1 MEIMSQEPDANRRK
15 SRLATSLFKRSFGAG
30 GLLARSTL
38 GANHTSTTTTAGSE
52 NILFG
57 SIRNQGSSA
66 SDQNPFRRSI
76 MRANSNDMSQS
87 QPPIHQQ
94 LQIHQQVSLPPTE
107 ARPIS
112 KELEDPIATL
122 CVAVDQLV
130 EKMTVVAD
138 IHKGLA
144 SFNESFGSFLY
155 GLQMNAS
162 TVEWSEAPLK
172 GHFERQQQR
181 EAEAELLRRQQEE
194 LEQIRQRQLV
204 LEQEQELER
213 QRLEEERQEAERARA
228 AETAAASSKLQKP
241 RVVASKARALGGS
254 GGSGGSGSIA
264 GGGGAGRG
272 RIPRPVASS
281 SSAGPSRVGPG
292 GQVRKLAGK
301 LVMKK
306 MAERLPLKYR
316 DEPHR
321 GALEAIMRS
330 LGEHIEG
337 QYLPELVA
345 VAGVARH
352 RCNEYLGV
360 LVHAKEVI
368 KTSHKGVLFQLNPDR
383 YPSR

>member
-1 MEIMSQEPDANRRK
+1 MEFMSQGLDANRRK
-15 SRLATSLFKRSFGAG
+15 SRLATSLFKRSFGTG

-38 GANHTSTTTTAGSE
+38 GSSTLTSTTAAAVGTE

-57 SIRNQGSSA
+57 SIRNQASS
-66 SDQNPFRRSI
+66 SDQNPFRLS
-76 MRANSNDMSQS
+76 MRANSNDLPQS
-87 QPPIHQQ
+87 QQPHQQ
-94 LQIHQQVSLPPTE
+94 LNQQQVSLPLTE
-107 ARPIS
+107 VRPIS

-172 GHFERQQQR
+172 DHFERQQQR
-181 EAEAELLRRQQEE
+181 EAEAELLRKQQEE

-204 LEQEQELER
+204 LEQEHELER
-213 QRLEEERQEAERARA
+213 QRLEEERQEAERAHA
-228 AETAAASSKLQKP
+228 AEAAAVATSSKLQKP
-241 RVVASKARALGGS
+241 RVVASKAKAP
-254 GGSGGSGSIA
+254 GGSGSSA
-264 GGGGAGRG
+264 GGGGVGRG
-272 RIPRPVASS
+272 RIPRPVASTSS

>member
-1 MEIMSQEPDANRRK
+1 
-15 SRLATSLFKRSFGAG
+15 TLF
-30 GLLARSTL
+30 
-38 GANHTSTTTTAGSE
+38 
-52 NILFG
+52 
-57 SIRNQGSSA
+57 Q
-66 SDQNPFRRSI
+66 RSI
-76 MRANSNDMSQS
+76 MCANMNDISQS
-87 QPPIHQQ
+87 QPPHQQ
-94 LQIHQQVSLPPTE
+94 QPNQQQVSLPLTE
-107 ARPIS
+107 VRPIS

-122 CVAVDQLV
+122 CVTVDQLV
-130 EKMTVVAD
+130 EKMMVVAD

-162 TVEWSEAPLK
+162 TMEWSEAPLK
-172 GHFERQQQR
+172 DHFEQQQQC
-181 EAEAELLRRQQEE
+181 ESEAELLRRQQEE

-204 LEQEQELER
+204 LEQE
-213 QRLEEERQEAERARA
+213 RQEAECTCA
-228 AETAAASSKLQKP
+228 AEAAASLKLQKP
-241 RVVASKARALGGS
+241 RVVTRAPGGS
-254 GGSGGSGSIA
+254 GGSGGSASSA
-264 GGGGAGRG
+264 EGGAGRG
-272 RIPRPVASS
+272 RIPQPVASS
-281 SSAGPSRVGPG
+281 SLSAGPSRVGPG

-316 DEPHR
+316 DEPHC
-321 GALEAIMRS
+321 GALEAIMWS

-345 VAGVARH
+345 VVGVVRH

-383 YPSR
+383 YPSW

>member
-1 MEIMSQEPDANRRK
+1 MEIMSQGPDANRRK

-38 GANHTSTTTTAGSE
+38 GSSTLTSTTTTAAGTE

-57 SIRNQGSSA
+57 SIRNQASSS
-66 SDQNPFRRSI
+66 SDQNPFRRS
-76 MRANSNDMSQS
+76 MRANSSDMSQS
-87 QPPIHQQ
+87 QQHHQQ
-94 LQIHQQVSLPPTE
+94 LNQQHVSLPLTE
-107 ARPIS
+107 VRPIS

-172 GHFERQQQR
+172 DHFERQQQR
-181 EAEAELLRRQQEE
+181 EAEAELLRKQQEE

-213 QRLEEERQEAERARA
+213 QRLEEGRQEAERAHA
-228 AETAAASSKLQKP
+228 AEAAATAASSKLQKP
-241 RVVASKARALGGS
+241 RVVARAPGGS
-254 GGSGGSGSIA
+254 GGPGGSGSSA

-272 RIPRPVASS
+272 RIPRPVVSTSS
-281 SSAGPSRVGPG
+281 SSAAPSRVGPG
-292 GQVRKLAGK
+292 GQVRKLVGK

-306 MAERLPLKYR
+306 MADRLPLKYR

>member
-1 MEIMSQEPDANRRK
+1 MEIMSQGPDANRRK

-30 GLLARSTL
+30 GILARSTL
-38 GANHTSTTTTAGSE
+38 GSNHTSTTPTTAGSE

-57 SIRNQGSSA
+57 SIRNQGSS

-87 QPPIHQQ
+87 QPPQQQQ
-94 LQIHQQVSLPPTE
+94 LNQQQVSLPLTE
-107 ARPIS
+107 VRPIS

-172 GHFERQQQR
+172 DHFERQQQR

-204 LEQEQELER
+204 LEQEQDLER
-213 QRLEEERQEAERARA
+213 QRLEEERQEAERAHA
-228 AETAAASSKLQKP
+228 AEAAVSSKLQKP
-241 RVVASKARALGGS
+241 RVVASKARAPGGP
-254 GGSGGSGSIA
+254 GGPGGSGSSA
-264 GGGGAGRG
+264 GEGAGRG
-272 RIPRPVASS
+272 RIPRPVASSS

>member
-1 MEIMSQEPDANRRK
+1 MENMSQGADANRRK
-15 SRLATSLFKRSFGAG
+15 SRLATSLFKRSFGPG
-30 GLLARSTL
+30 GLARSTL
-38 GANHTSTTTTAGSE
+38 GTNNGLTSTTTTTTTTSAATES
-52 NILFG
+52 ILFG
-57 SIRNQGSSA
+57 SIRNQGS
-66 SDQNPFRRSI
+66 DQNPFRRS
-76 MRANSNDMSQS
+76 MRASNNDMSQS
-87 QPPIHQQ
+87 QSQYQQ
-94 LQIHQQVSLPPTE
+94 QNQQQTSLPLAE

-162 TVEWSEAPLK
+162 TVEWSEA
-172 GHFERQQQR
+172 
-181 EAEAELLRRQQEE
+181 ELLRRQQEE
-194 LEQIRQRQLV
+194 LEQIRQRQLI
-204 LEQEQELER
+204 LEQEQEQELER
-213 QRLEEERQEAERARA
+213 QRLEQERQEAERAREA
-228 AETAAASSKLQKP
+228 ASVSSKLQKP
-241 RVVASKARALGGS
+241 RVASKTRAPGG
-254 GGSGGSGSIA
+254 GPGVSGSST
-264 GGGGAGRG
+264 GGARG

-281 SSAGPSRVGPG
+281 SSSSAGPSRIGPG

-330 LGEHIEG
+330 LAEHIEG

-368 KTSHKGVLFQLNPDR
+368 KTSNKGVLFSLNPER